1 MIKINLLPPELQG
14 KKGRAKVRT
23 AAFGGIS
30 PAAGTALMAGVLVA
44 LLAAWII
51 VGYGLIWSPISKA
64 EAKESAMKGE
74 HDAQKKILD
83 GKNAEHKVRL
93 AKWKLMQDQ
102 KEILQELKP
111 ANRLLWSEKL
121 NMLVNLVPEDIYITG
136 VEVTEKV
143 DLVETASSKEA
154 GAAYAKKKK
163 ESETGVLDE
172 KQKAAKL
179 RDVGPTP
186 KIVYK
191 SVISQTLIIKA
202 ATLIRE
208 DGADRIAKVSEF
220 ERNMQQYE
228 MKNAKGEVRR
238 FKDFFEKTQ
247 DDEQKLAVNMGLM
260 EQKLLDGVFVWAFEF
275 SVNKEKPKPPV
286 TETKTEEK
294 PAAPGR
300 GGRPAAGSAK

>member
-23 AAFGGIS
+23 AAFGGVS
-30 PAAGTALMAGVLVA
+30 PAVGTALMAGVLVVF
-44 LLAAWII
+44 LAAWII

-64 EAKESAMKGE
+64 EAKESKMKAE
-74 HDAQKKILD
+74 CDNQKKDLD
-83 GKNAEHKVRL
+83 KKKADHEERF
-93 AKWKLMQDQ
+93 AKWKRMQDQ

-121 NMLVNLVPEDIYITG
+121 NMLVNLVPQDVYITG

-143 DLVETASSKEA
+143 DLVETANSKEA
-154 GAAYAKKKK
+154 RAAYTKKKK
-163 ESETGVLDE
+163 ESETAVLDE
-172 KQKAAKL
+172 KQKAAKVREL
-179 RDVGPTP
+179 GAEP
-186 KIVYK
+186 KIIQK
-191 SVISQTLIIKA
+191 PVISQTLIIKA

-208 DGADRIAKVSEF
+208 DGSDRIAKVSEF
-220 ERNMQQYE
+220 EKNMQQYE

-275 SVNKEKPKPPV
+275 TLNTEKPKPPV

-300 GGRPAAGSAK
+300 ARPAPRPAR

>member
-14 KKGRAKVRT
+14 KKGRAKARPAV
-23 AAFGGIS
+23 FGGIS
-30 PAAGTALMAGVLVA
+30 PAVGTALMAGVLVV

-64 EAKESAMKGE
+64 EAKESGMNAECDK
-74 HDAQKKILD
+74 QKKDLETKKAGYEKD
-83 GKNAEHKVRL
+83 FAE
-93 AKWKLMQDQ
+93 WKLMQDQ

-121 NMLVNLVPEDIYITG
+121 NMLVNLVPQDVYITG

-143 DLVETASSKEA
+143 DLVETESSKEA
-154 GAAYAKKKK
+154 RAAYAKKKK
-163 ESETGVLDE
+163 ESETAVLDE
-172 KQKAAKL
+172 KQKAAKVRAL
-179 RDVGPTP
+179 GPEP
-186 KIVYK
+186 KMIPK
-191 SVISQTLIIKA
+191 QVISQTLIIKA

-208 DGADRIAKVSEF
+208 DGSDRIAKVSEF

-247 DDEQKLAVNMGLM
+247 DDEQKMAVNMGLM

-275 SVNKEKPKPPV
+275 SVNTEKPPV

-294 PAAPGR
+294 PAAPR
-300 GGRPAAGSAK
+300 RGRPAAGSAR

>member
-14 KKGRAKVRT
+14 KKGRAKVRM
-23 AAFGGIS
+23 AAFGGVS
-30 PAAGTALMAGVLVA
+30 PAVGTALMAAVLVVF
-44 LLAAWII
+44 LAAWII

-64 EAKESAMKGE
+64 EAKESAMKAE
-74 HDAQKKILD
+74 YDKQEKELKKKKAD
-83 GKNAEHKVRL
+83 HEERF
-93 AKWKLMQDQ
+93 AKWKRMQDQ

-121 NMLVNLVPEDIYITG
+121 NMLVNLVPQDVYITG

-143 DLVETASSKEA
+143 DLVETANSKEA
-154 GAAYAKKKK
+154 RAAYTKKKK
-163 ESETGVLDE
+163 ESETAVLDE
-172 KQKAAKL
+172 KQKAAKVRAL
-179 RDVGPTP
+179 GAEP
-186 KIVYK
+186 KIVQK
-191 SVISQTLIIKA
+191 PVISQTLIIKA

-208 DGADRIAKVSEF
+208 DGSDRIAKVSEF

-275 SVNKEKPKPPV
+275 TLNTEKPKPPV
-286 TETKTEEK
+286 TATKTEEK

-300 GGRPAAGSAK
+300 ARPAARPAR

>member
-30 PAAGTALMAGVLVA
+30 PAVGTALMAGVLVVF
-44 LLAAWII
+44 LAVWII
-51 VGYGLIWSPISKA
+51 VGYGLIYSPISKA
-64 EAKESAMKGE
+64 EAREKDLNAQ

-121 NMLVNLVPEDIYITG
+121 NMLVNLVPQDVYITG

-143 DLVETASSKEA
+143 DLVETANSKEA
-154 GAAYAKKKK
+154 RDAYAKKKK
-163 ESETGVLDE
+163 ELDTAVLDE
-172 KQKAAKL
+172 KQKAAKVREL
-179 RDVGPTP
+179 GPEP
-186 KIVYK
+186 KMIPKQV
-191 SVISQTLIIKA
+191 SSQSLIIKA

-220 ERNMQQYE
+220 EKNMQQYE

-238 FKDFFEKTQ
+238 FRDFFEKTQ

-275 SVNKEKPKPPV
+275 TLNTEKPKPPV

-300 GGRPAAGSAK
+300 ARPAARPAR

>member
-30 PAAGTALMAGVLVA
+30 PAVGTALMAGVLVVF
-44 LLAAWII
+44 LAVWII
-51 VGYGLIWSPISKA
+51 VGYGLIYSPISKA
-64 EAKESAMKGE
+64 EAREKDLNAQ

-121 NMLVNLVPEDIYITG
+121 NMLVNLVPQDVYITG

-143 DLVETASSKEA
+143 DLVETVSSKEA
-154 GAAYAKKKK
+154 RDAYAKKKRD
-163 ESETGVLDE
+163 SETALDE
-172 KQKAAKL
+172 KQKAAKV
-179 RDVGPTP
+179 RDLGPEP
-186 KIVYK
+186 KIIQK
-191 SVISQTLIIKA
+191 PVISQTFIIKA

-208 DGADRIAKVSEF
+208 DGSDRIAKVSEF
-220 ERNMQQYE
+220 EKNMQQYE

-238 FKDFFEKTQ
+238 FRDFFEKTQ

-275 SVNKEKPKPPV
+275 TLNTEKPKPPV

-300 GGRPAAGSAK
+300 ARPAARPAR

>member
-30 PAAGTALMAGVLVA
+30 PAVGTALMAGVLVVF
-44 LLAAWII
+44 LAVWII
-51 VGYGLIWSPISKA
+51 VGYGLIYSPISKA
-64 EAKESAMKGE
+64 EAREKDLNAQ

-121 NMLVNLVPEDIYITG
+121 NMLVNLVPQDVYITG

-143 DLVETASSKEA
+143 DLVETVSSKEA
-154 GAAYAKKKK
+154 RDAYTKKKRD
-163 ESETGVLDE
+163 SETALDE
-172 KQKAAKL
+172 KQKAAKV
-179 RDVGPTP
+179 RDLGPEP
-186 KIVYK
+186 KIIQK
-191 SVISQTLIIKA
+191 PVISQTFIIKA

-208 DGADRIAKVSEF
+208 DGSDRIAKVSEF

-238 FKDFFEKTQ
+238 FRDFFEKTQ

-275 SVNKEKPKPPV
+275 TLNTEKPKPPV

-300 GGRPAAGSAK
+300 ARPAARPAR

>member
-30 PAAGTALMAGVLVA
+30 PAVGTALMAGVLVVF
-44 LLAAWII
+44 LAVWII
-51 VGYGLIWSPISKA
+51 VGYGLIYSPISKA
-64 EAKESAMKGE
+64 EAREKDLNAQ

-121 NMLVNLVPEDIYITG
+121 NMLVNLVPQDVYITG

-143 DLVETASSKEA
+143 DLVETVSSKEA
-154 GAAYAKKKK
+154 RDAYTKKKRD
-163 ESETGVLDE
+163 SETALDE
-172 KQKAAKL
+172 KQKAAKV
-179 RDVGPTP
+179 RDLGPEP
-186 KIVYK
+186 KIIQK
-191 SVISQTLIIKA
+191 PVISQTFIIKA

-208 DGADRIAKVSEF
+208 DGSDRIAKVSEF
-220 ERNMQQYE
+220 EKNMQQYE

-238 FKDFFEKTQ
+238 FRDFFEKTQ

-275 SVNKEKPKPPV
+275 TLNTEKPKPPV

-300 GGRPAAGSAK
+300 ARPAARPAR